1 MTSTDP
7 SNAELVRQTVEQIA
21 GQDLDAARKVWT
33 DATVERF
40 PDRTCHGPDEIAAY
54 FSDLYRAIED
64 FHVEVIT
71 IAGSGDDVFVQWRMT
86 GRHTGPVLGV
96 AGTGRELAVDG
107 MDHFVV
113 RDGMV
118 VSNFVVFDQMQFARQ
133 VGLLPPDASAADRAL
148 KGAFNARTKVVD
160 AVKKRRR

>member
-1 MTSTDP
+1 MTSTDL
-7 SNAELVRQTVEQIA
+7 SNAELVRQTVAQIA

-107 MDHFVV
+107 QDHFVV
-113 RDGMV
+113 RDGLV
-118 VSNFVVFDQMQFARQ
+118 VSNFVIFDQMQFARQ
-133 VGLLPPDASAADRAL
+133 VGLLPADGSRADRAL
-148 KGAFNARTKVVD
+148 KAAFNARTALRTKLH
-160 AVKKRRR
+160 R